1 MMEQKEQLT
10 IILQAVTKAFRVFAG
25 QFRWGKTSGA
35 LIEPFMRSLGDSLG
49 EFAIQYDYI
58 WGADTCGIDGVTQ
71 DDYVPREGDAVIMDI
86 SVGKNGVWCDVCRT
100 FFAGSFSAEQAQVYH
115 MIRDSIRA
123 GEQKLCVGSRVG
135 AIYDAVNAVYENS
148 GKTLIHHAGHRIG
161 EGPLK
166 PPFFV
171 TKGDQLLESGCF
183 YTIESGCYDN
193 FGIRLENDYHIT
205 DAGAENLFE
214 NLMSLEI
221 KEYVLHE

>member
-1 MMEQKEQLT
+1 MEQKEQLT
-10 IILQAVTKAFRVFAG
+10 IILQAVAKAFGVFSS

-35 LIEPFMRSLGDSLG
+35 LLEPFMRSLRDSLG
-49 EFAIQYDYI
+49 VFSIQYDYI

-71 DDYVPREGDAVIMDI
+71 ADYIPQEGDAVIMDI

-100 FFAGSFSAEQAQVYH
+100 FFAGSFSPEQAQMYH

-123 GEQKLCVGSRVG
+123 GEQKLQAGVQVG

-161 EGPLK
+161 EGPLE

-171 TKGDQLLESGCF
+171 AKGEQLLENGCF
-183 YTIESGCYDN
+183 YTIESGCYDA
-193 FGIRLENDYHIT
+193 FGIRLENDYQIT
-205 DAGAENLFE
+205 SSGAENLFE